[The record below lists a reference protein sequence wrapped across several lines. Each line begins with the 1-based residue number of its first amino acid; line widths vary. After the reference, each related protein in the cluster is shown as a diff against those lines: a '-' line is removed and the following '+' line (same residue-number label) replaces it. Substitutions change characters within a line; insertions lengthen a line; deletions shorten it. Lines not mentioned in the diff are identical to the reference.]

1 MLEDLKIREIEFRSV
16 EEFLLELKKEFSKGD
31 KKLVKMAE
39 LRRIEQR
46 GNIMEEFV
54 QEFWKVASNSR
65 YKERVLVKEF
75 KRGINRII
83 RRN

>member
-54 QEFWKVASNSR
+54 QEF
-65 YKERVLVKEF
+65 
-75 KRGINRII
+75 
-83 RRN
+83 